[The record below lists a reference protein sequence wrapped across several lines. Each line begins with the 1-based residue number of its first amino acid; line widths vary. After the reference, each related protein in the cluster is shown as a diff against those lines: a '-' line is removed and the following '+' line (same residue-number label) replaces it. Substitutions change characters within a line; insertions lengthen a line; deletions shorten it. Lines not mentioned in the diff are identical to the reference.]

1 MKIDKLR
8 ELVLVLVSIV
18 LIVFL
23 IKYLK
28 IFKYLKNLF
37 VILIPLFIGF
47 IYAWMFR
54 PLLSKMEKLINRN
67 CSCIVLFLVII
78 LLFSLVIYC
87 LVPMFYREIMELVE
101 MFPIYFSKIEVK
113 VESIG
118 LKGSLDKIVSFIVN
132 NVPSY
137 LLSMVSCIFKYI
149 GVVIIGLILGLY
161 ISMDYE
167 KIVKTIY
174 DFIPK
179 KYKCFVINISQE
191 VSDAVRKC
199 VNGTL
204 LVALFVLILDSVG
217 FLVIGLDSAIM
228 LGIICGITDL
238 IPYVGP
244 YIGGIIAVLVG
255 FTESKFLGIVT
266 LIIVFVVQSIEN
278 YVLQPII
285 MSKSIKI
292 SPVLVIVGLLIFGNL
307 FGIVGMIFATPI
319 LAIIKVF
326 VCKLDNVIRRCKKD
340 ILDFKY

>member
-1 MKIDKLR
+1 MKIDKLK

-67 CSCIVLFLVII
+67 CSCIILFLVII

-149 GVVIIGLILGLY
+149 GVVIIGLILGFVSVVSKNIWPSIIIHFMNNAISTY
-161 ISMDYE
+161 I
-167 KIVKTIY
+167 
-174 DFIPK
+174 DF
-179 KYKCFVINISQE
+179 
-191 VSDAVRKC
+191 A
-199 VNGTL
+199 
-204 LVALFVLILDSVG
+204 
-217 FLVIGLDSAIM
+217 SAK
-228 LGIICGITDL
+228 GW
-238 IPYVGP
+238 
-244 YIGGIIAVLVG
+244 
-255 FTESKFLGIVT
+255 
-266 LIIVFVVQSIEN
+266 VF
-278 YVLQPII
+278 
-285 MSKSIKI
+285 
-292 SPVLVIVGLLIFGNL
+292 G
-307 FGIVGMIFATPI
+307 
-319 LAIIKVF
+319 
-326 VCKLDNVIRRCKKD
+326 D
-340 ILDFKY
+340 ILDHFESFLLNNNPVFVFVTVAVTMIIVVLLWK